1 MDFHVYSHKCNNMR
15 YKTGVLTLQFFCYFF
30 FFSQGH
36 FLTTEFLE
44 KKKLVLFFK
53 GDILDAEVEVFN
65 INK

>member
-1 MDFHVYSHKCNNMR
+1 MDFHVYSHKCNKYEIQNR
-15 YKTGVLTLQFFCYFF
+15 GINTTVFLLFF

>member
-1 MDFHVYSHKCNNMR
+1 MFIVINVIHMR
-15 YKTGVLTLQFFCYFF
+15 YKTGVLTLQFFCYF

-44 KKKLVLFFK
+44 KKKL
-53 GDILDAEVEVFN
+53 DILDAEVEVFN